1 MDKFK
6 EIRPIA
12 LGLAIKNNKLLVSE
26 GFDKVKNET
35 FYRCLGGG
43 IEFLEKSEEALKR
56 EFLEE
61 INVDITV
68 KNFLGIS
75 ENIFTYQGKKA
86 HELIL
91 FYSIEISDEN
101 YQEEY
106 KVIDDH
112 GETIAKWIDIDE
124 FKNKNKILYPKEVF
138 KEWKRLLDKDG
149 RVVYFDANWYLH
161 LFDENQNKKVKE
173 DMKNMEIL
181 FNNNLENKEVF
192 AHGNVSSEELMA
204 LEEIARQLV
213 LSKEVRPAWDIKAL
227 KECGYDII
235 KVDENM
241 GRYVWDEKQK
251 LENKSRPLFM
261 IVAK

>member
-43 IEFLEKSEEALKR
+43 IEFQEKSEDALKR

-61 INVDITV
+61 INVNITV

-91 FYSIEISDEN
+91 FYSIDISDDN
-101 YQEEY
+101 YQDEY

-112 GETIAKWIDIDE
+112 GETIAKWINIEE
-124 FKNKNKILYPKEVF
+124 FKNKNKILYPGEIF
-138 KEWKRLLDKDG
+138 R
-149 RVVYFDANWYLH
+149 YLYK
-161 LFDENQNKKVKE
+161 FT
-173 DMKNMEIL
+173 
-181 FNNNLENKEVF
+181 
-192 AHGNVSSEELMA
+192 
-204 LEEIARQLV
+204 
-213 LSKEVRPAWDIKAL
+213 
-227 KECGYDII
+227 
-235 KVDENM
+235 
-241 GRYVWDEKQK
+241 
-251 LENKSRPLFM
+251 
-261 IVAK
+261 

>member
-68 KNFLGIS
+68 KDFLGIS

-91 FYSIEISDEN
+91 FYSIEIPDKN

-112 GETIAKWIDIDE
+112 GETIAKWIDIDD
-124 FKNKNKILYPKEVF
+124 FKNKSKILYPEEVF
-138 KEWKRLLDKDG
+138 K
-149 RVVYFDANWYLH
+149 Y
-161 LFDENQNKKVKE
+161 
-173 DMKNMEIL
+173 I
-181 FNNNLENKEVF
+181 
-192 AHGNVSSEELMA
+192 
-204 LEEIARQLV
+204 
-213 LSKEVRPAWDIKAL
+213 
-227 KECGYDII
+227 
-235 KVDENM
+235 
-241 GRYVWDEKQK
+241 
-251 LENKSRPLFM
+251 
-261 IVAK
+261 

>member
-68 KNFLGIS
+68 KDFLGIS

-124 FKNKNKILYPKEVF
+124 FKNKNKILYPEEVF
-138 KEWKRLLDKDG
+138 K
-149 RVVYFDANWYLH
+149 Y
-161 LFDENQNKKVKE
+161 
-173 DMKNMEIL
+173 I
-181 FNNNLENKEVF
+181 
-192 AHGNVSSEELMA
+192 
-204 LEEIARQLV
+204 
-213 LSKEVRPAWDIKAL
+213 
-227 KECGYDII
+227 
-235 KVDENM
+235 
-241 GRYVWDEKQK
+241 
-251 LENKSRPLFM
+251 
-261 IVAK
+261 

>member
-68 KNFLGIS
+68 KDFLEIS

-112 GETIAKWIDIDE
+112 GETIAKWIDINE
-124 FKNKNKILYPKEVF
+124 FKNKNKILYPEEVF
-138 KEWKRLLDKDG
+138 K
-149 RVVYFDANWYLH
+149 Y
-161 LFDENQNKKVKE
+161 
-173 DMKNMEIL
+173 I
-181 FNNNLENKEVF
+181 
-192 AHGNVSSEELMA
+192 
-204 LEEIARQLV
+204 
-213 LSKEVRPAWDIKAL
+213 
-227 KECGYDII
+227 
-235 KVDENM
+235 
-241 GRYVWDEKQK
+241 
-251 LENKSRPLFM
+251 
-261 IVAK
+261 

>member
-112 GETIAKWIDIDE
+112 GETIAKWIDINE
-124 FKNKNKILYPKEVF
+124 FKNKNKILYPEEVF
-138 KEWKRLLDKDG
+138 K
-149 RVVYFDANWYLH
+149 Y
-161 LFDENQNKKVKE
+161 
-173 DMKNMEIL
+173 I
-181 FNNNLENKEVF
+181 
-192 AHGNVSSEELMA
+192 
-204 LEEIARQLV
+204 
-213 LSKEVRPAWDIKAL
+213 
-227 KECGYDII
+227 
-235 KVDENM
+235 
-241 GRYVWDEKQK
+241 
-251 LENKSRPLFM
+251 
-261 IVAK
+261 

>member
-124 FKNKNKILYPKEVF
+124 FKNENKILYPKEVF
-138 KEWKRLLDKDG
+138 K
-149 RVVYFDANWYLH
+149 Y
-161 LFDENQNKKVKE
+161 
-173 DMKNMEIL
+173 I
-181 FNNNLENKEVF
+181 
-192 AHGNVSSEELMA
+192 
-204 LEEIARQLV
+204 
-213 LSKEVRPAWDIKAL
+213 
-227 KECGYDII
+227 
-235 KVDENM
+235 
-241 GRYVWDEKQK
+241 
-251 LENKSRPLFM
+251 
-261 IVAK
+261 

>member
-12 LGLAIKNNKLLVSE
+12 FGLAIKNNKLLVSE

-68 KNFLGIS
+68 KDFLGIS

-112 GETIAKWIDIDE
+112 GETIAKWIDINE
-124 FKNKNKILYPKEVF
+124 FKNKNKILYPEEVF
-138 KEWKRLLDKDG
+138 K
-149 RVVYFDANWYLH
+149 Y
-161 LFDENQNKKVKE
+161 
-173 DMKNMEIL
+173 I
-181 FNNNLENKEVF
+181 
-192 AHGNVSSEELMA
+192 
-204 LEEIARQLV
+204 
-213 LSKEVRPAWDIKAL
+213 
-227 KECGYDII
+227 
-235 KVDENM
+235 
-241 GRYVWDEKQK
+241 
-251 LENKSRPLFM
+251 
-261 IVAK
+261 

>member
-12 LGLAIKNNKLLVSE
+12 LGLVIKDNKLLVSE
-26 GFDKVKNET
+26 GFDKVKNEI

-61 INVDITV
+61 INVDIAV
-68 KNFLGIS
+68 KDFLGIS
-75 ENIFTYQGKKA
+75 ENIFTYQGKNA

-112 GETIAKWIDIDE
+112 GETIAKWIDINE
-124 FKNKNKILYPKEVF
+124 FKNKNKTLYPKEVF
-138 KEWKRLLDKDG
+138 K
-149 RVVYFDANWYLH
+149 Y
-161 LFDENQNKKVKE
+161 
-173 DMKNMEIL
+173 I
-181 FNNNLENKEVF
+181 
-192 AHGNVSSEELMA
+192 
-204 LEEIARQLV
+204 
-213 LSKEVRPAWDIKAL
+213 
-227 KECGYDII
+227 
-235 KVDENM
+235 
-241 GRYVWDEKQK
+241 
-251 LENKSRPLFM
+251 
-261 IVAK
+261 